1 MDFEHTQLLAET
13 AQTDSQTTHADS
25 DDLAYPLSPA
35 AFVRRYQYDV
45 TDELQEAETAVLVWR
60 DKEDD
65 VMYQTLNDFDALLL
79 ETLAETPTSLNGL
92 QTMLAEFMPSENAW
106 QDALRQKWTEWL
118 EQGILVAA

>member
-13 AQTDSQTTHADS
+13 AQTDSQTVHDDS
-25 DDLAYPLSPA
+25 DDLAYILFPA

-65 VMYQTLNDFDALLL
+65 VMYQTLDDFDALLL

-106 QDALRQKWTEWL
+106 QDALRQKWTDWR